1 MRETEYTY
9 AVAYT
14 RTLENKMLKKTDMEM
29 LINCNNIKSVEEFL
43 IEKGYGSS
51 NDYKKNIYDILKD
64 EMIKI
69 YNEIKFA
76 VPRNSKI
83 EMFLYPNDFHNL
95 KTILK
100 AVFSNTQWE
109 SVILE
114 PYNVDPKLIFD
125 AISTNQYN
133 LLPEFIRQSA
143 INAYEVLAKTQDGQ
157 LIEVM
162 LDKDLFIILKDKA
175 KEFNNKFLID
185 LLEIDIMIINMKI
198 ALRAAKNK
206 QNYSFLKSA
215 FIPCESINVSK
226 LLDAAMNSYS
236 EVINVIEQSGFKE
249 AANAVSESMI
259 SFEKWCDNKKIEKLK
274 SIKNN
279 SFGISPVIAF
289 LIGKKNEIMC
299 IRLIISGIN
308 SGIKKDLIRERLRD
322 LYV

>member
-162 LDKDLFIILKDKA
+162 LDKDLFIILKSLVRGSR
-175 KEFNNKFLID
+175 FIHILPS
-185 LLEIDIMIINMKI
+185 IINNFRILWNEFFFYKPCSTNRCGYVTI
-198 ALRAAKNK
+198 THRANFYALHNK
-206 QNYSFLKSA
+206 
-215 FIPCESINVSK
+215 
-226 LLDAAMNSYS
+226 
-236 EVINVIEQSGFKE
+236 
-249 AANAVSESMI
+249 
-259 SFEKWCDNKKIEKLK
+259 
-274 SIKNN
+274 
-279 SFGISPVIAF
+279 
-289 LIGKKNEIMC
+289 
-299 IRLIISGIN
+299 
-308 SGIKKDLIRERLRD
+308 
-322 LYV
+322 

>member
-29 LINCNNIKSVEEFL
+29 LINCNNVRSAVDFL
-43 IEKGYGSS
+43 VEKGYGSS
-51 NDYKKNIYDILKD
+51 NDYKGNIDDILKD
-64 EMIKI
+64 EMIKV
-69 YNEIKFA
+69 YNEVKFA

-100 AVFSNTQWE
+100 AVFNNTKWE
-109 SVILE
+109 SVILK

-125 AISTNQYN
+125 AISTKQYN

-143 INAYEVLAKTQDGQ
+143 VNAYEVLAKTQDGQ

-175 KEFNNKFLID
+175 KEYNNKFLINW
-185 LLEIDIMIINMKI
+185 LETNIAIINMKI
-198 ALRAAKNK
+198 ALRGAKNK
-206 QNYSFLKSA
+206 QNHSFLKSA
-215 FIPCESINVSK
+215 FIPCEKINVSK
-226 LLDAAMNSYS
+226 LLDAAINSYS

-249 AANAVSESMI
+249 AANNASESMI
-259 SFEKWCDNKKIEKLK
+259 KFEKWCDNKKIEELRF
-274 SIKNN
+274 IKNN
-279 SFGISPVIAF
+279 SFGVSPIIAF

-308 SGIKKDLIRERLRD
+308 SGINKELIRERLRD